1 VPRRAFLFP
10 LLLSLLFCACI
21 KKKEIK
27 YVSDET
33 LVRTQITRFED
44 ALKQKNPELL
54 SDYYSRDK
62 IEIFPFWDK
71 ESLTSWEEAISY
83 WKEFFEDQ
91 KVTDFVLSSVTVT
104 TAGRTAWTKGNWE
117 MKIEKKKIG
126 KKKKQYQILQGR
138 YSAIFENHEGN
149 WQVVHEHM
157 SMPESKL

>member
-1 VPRRAFLFP
+1 MPRQAFFFP
-10 LLLSLLFCACI
+10 LFLILLFSACI
-21 KKKEIK
+21 KKKEIR

-44 ALKQKNPELL
+44 ALNQKNPDLL
-54 SDYYSRDK
+54 ADYYSRDK
-62 IEIFPFWDK
+62 IQVFPFWDK
-71 ESLTSWEEAISY
+71 ESLTSWEEVMTY
-83 WKEFFEDQ
+83 WKEFFESH
-91 KVTDFVLSSVTVT
+91 KVTDFILSSVTVN
-104 TAGRTAWTKGNWE
+104 TAGRTAWVKGNWE

-149 WQVVHEHM
+149 WQVVHEHT